1 MVIPAPTNSFDGRRG
16 AVVTRRT
23 VLRGV
28 LVGAAGGLLAACG
41 GGSEGGGGGAGG
53 GAGGEGKGD
62 GGKDG
67 GTDRW
72 RMGMPELK
80 ADSVFQALG
89 VSKGFFKEKGIAA
102 EIVPIKSGT
111 TTARALISG
120 ELEFATAGPGPF
132 FASIASGAQMTFIG
146 SLFTEVPHLMYARK
160 EIGGLEDLVGK
171 SVGGGQPGA
180 LLQQLAYAVF
190 LDAGLD
196 PDAVKYVNIG
206 GSPDVFR
213 GIVGGTVV
221 AGVAGSEYVLELEKD
236 PSIPV
241 KALFSIRERLPNY
254 MRNGDVVSTRMLK
267 ENRDLVVRATAAYIK
282 GARYA
287 AENKDEAVA
296 WAMSETGATKEGA
309 TATWEEYVNEKLV
322 NLDYVITEEQL
333 NFTQKIA
340 VSSGDIDK
348 VLPFSEIADPTVAEE
363 AMELV

>member
-1 MVIPAPTNSFDGRRG
+1 MGNATPTNPFAARG
-16 AVVTRRT
+16 GPIVARRT
-23 VLRGV
+23 VLRGA
-28 LVGAAGGLLAACG
+28 LLGAAGGLLVACG
-41 GGSEGGGGGAGG
+41 GGSGGGSGASGGGGGGG
-53 GAGGEGKGD
+53 NGD
-62 GGKDG
+62 G
-67 GTDRW
+67 TERW

-89 VSKGFFKEKGIAA
+89 VSKGFFEEQGIAA

-111 TTARALISG
+111 TTARGLISG

-132 FASIASGAQMTFIG
+132 FASIASGAEMTFIG
-146 SLFTEVPHLMYARK
+146 SLFTKVPHLMYVRK
-160 EIGGLEDLVGK
+160 EISGLEDLVGK
-171 SVGGGQPGA
+171 NVAGGQPGA
-180 LLQQLAYAVF
+180 LLQQLAYATF

-196 PDAVKYVNIG
+196 PDAVNYVNIG

-213 GIVGGTVV
+213 GVVGGTAE

-241 KALFSIRERLPNY
+241 KVLFPIGERLPNY
-254 MRNGDVVSTRMLK
+254 MRNGDVVSTRMLE

-287 AENKDEAVA
+287 AENKDEAIE
-296 WAMSETGATKEGA
+296 WAMSETGATEEGA
-309 TATWEEYVNEKLV
+309 TATWGQYVNEGLV
-322 NLDYVITEEQL
+322 NLDYAITEEQL
-333 NFTQKIA
+333 NFTQEIA

-348 VLPFSEIADPTVAEE
+348 VLPFDEIADPTVVEE